1 MEIIRWNKDISVNNS
16 SIDSQHKRLIGLT
29 NNLILQSNA
38 KANSSII
45 NESLSELLKYARE
58 HFRDEEKLLKE
69 HNYPKLEAHRKS
81 HEKFIY
87 KIAMFC
93 KDVIDGK
100 DTVTEEMIRFLADWL
115 LTYTSIDDQDYKK
128 YI

>member
-1 MEIIRWNKDISVNNS
+1 MEIIKWNKSISVNNL
-16 SIDSQHKRLIGLT
+16 SIDSQHKRLIELT
-29 NNLILQSNA
+29 NDLILQSNA

-45 NESLSELLKYARE
+45 NESLSELLKYTRE
-58 HFRDEEKLLKE
+58 HFRDEENLLKE
-69 HNYPKLEAHRKS
+69 HNYPKLEEHKKS
-81 HEKFIY
+81 HERFIY

-100 DTVTEEMIRFLADWL
+100 DNVTEEMIKFLVDWL
-115 LTYTSIDDQDYKK
+115 LKHTSVEDQDYKK

>member
-1 MEIIRWNKDISVNNS
+1 MEAIKWTESISVNNS
-16 SIDSQHKRLIGLT
+16 NIDSQHKHLIRLT

-38 KANSSII
+38 KANSCII
-45 NESLSELLKYARE
+45 NESLSELLIYAKE

-69 HNYPKLEAHRKS
+69 HNYPKLEAHRKR

-115 LTYTSIDDQDYKK
+115 LTHTSVDDQDYKK